1 MSPRAGG
8 DRPGILVLGDVN
20 VDIMG
25 RVKAWPE
32 PGEDCLATK
41 LEMHCGGVGGNCA
54 LGLARW
60 GVPVRL
66 LGCLGRDLFGDYVLK
81 ALDAGGVDVR
91 GVQRTG
97 AALTGMFYINVTPDG
112 ERTFFGGRGANGLLR
127 VPLPGGALTRGA
139 SAAHLAGHSFL
150 NPGPE
155 KAARQLLKAI
165 HARGGWVSL
174 DVGMEPSKAIPRKIL
189 QMSSKVDILLLSLD
203 EAAALTETRKPLEA
217 FSRLR
222 KAGARE
228 VVLKLG
234 KQGCIIA
241 EDGTPVVVPSFSV
254 RTVDSTGAGD
264 AFLAGFLQARLR
276 GWSAAEGA
284 LAANAAGALAA
295 SIVGAGE
302 NLPGARDIAAFLR
315 ARRLAAK
322 WDTVRLRVLARL
334 GRSHR
339 IRGDSR

>member
-1 MSPRAGG
+1 MSNRAGG
-8 DRPGILVLGDVN
+8 DWPGILVLGDVN

-66 LGCLGRDLFGDYVLK
+66 LGCVGRDLFGDYLLK

-91 GVQRTG
+91 LVQRAA

-127 VPLPGGALTRGA
+127 RPSRGAALTKSA

-155 KAARQLLKAI
+155 KAAKQLMNAI

-189 QMSSKVDILLLSLD
+189 QVSSKVDILLLSLD

-234 KQGCIIA
+234 KQGCMIA

-254 RTVDSTGAGD
+254 RNVDSTGAGD

-302 NLPGARDIAAFLR
+302 NLPGERDIAAFLR
-315 ARRLAAK
+315 ARRLAAR
-322 WDTVRLRVLARL
+322 WDAVRLRVLARL
-334 GRSHR
+334 GRGHG

>member
-1 MSPRAGG
+1 
-8 DRPGILVLGDVN
+8 
-20 VDIMG
+20 
-25 RVKAWPE
+25 
-32 PGEDCLATK
+32 
-41 LEMHCGGVGGNCA
+41 
-54 LGLARW
+54 
-60 GVPVRL
+60 
-66 LGCLGRDLFGDYVLK
+66 
-81 ALDAGGVDVR
+81 
-91 GVQRTG
+91 
-97 AALTGMFYINVTPDG
+97 MFYINVTPDG

-127 VPLPGGALTRGA
+127 MPSRGASLTNRA
-139 SAAHLAGHSFL
+139 SAAHLAGHGFL

-155 KAARQLLKAI
+155 RAAKQLMNAI
-165 HARGGWVSL
+165 HACGGWVSL

-189 QMSSKVDILLLSLD
+189 QMSNKVDILLLSLD

-234 KQGCIIA
+234 KQGCMIA

-315 ARRLAAK
+315 TRRLAAR
-322 WDTVRLRVLARL
+322 WDAVRLRVLARL
-334 GRSHR
+334 EHSHE
-339 IRGDSR
+339 IGGDSR